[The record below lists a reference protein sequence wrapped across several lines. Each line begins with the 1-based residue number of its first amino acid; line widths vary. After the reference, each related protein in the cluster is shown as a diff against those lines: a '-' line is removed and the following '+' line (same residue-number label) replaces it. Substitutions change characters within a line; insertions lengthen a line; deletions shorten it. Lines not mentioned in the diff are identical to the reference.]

1 MARPIAPGFFTGSR
15 HLRPAMTS
23 QRWSTL
29 VPGLVFALVLTTG
42 DSTRAQWGYPG
53 TSGFAAAG
61 QFGLGYGA
69 VPGISPVGYGPYGA
83 GDFFGT
89 SNFIGFPQ
97 PGYAESIGQW
107 PLTTTSLQTV
117 SETGLDSRQ
126 VNAVPPLIPD
136 PVDISI
142 DRLSRA
148 RRPGLRSLPMSYE
161 HDHQDAE
168 TGTRGESPEER
179 HQAVP
184 HLISIL

>member
-1 MARPIAPGFFTGSR
+1 
-15 HLRPAMTS
+15 MTS

-29 VPGLVFALVLTTG
+29 VSGLVFALVLTTG

-107 PLTTTSLQTV
+107 PLTTTSFQTV
-117 SETGLDSRQ
+117 SETVSL
-126 VNAVPPLIPD
+126 VPAWSGSPHR
-136 PVDISI
+136 VH
-142 DRLSRA
+142 RRNRA
-148 RRPGLRSLPMSYE
+148 QPSVPRAAIRRGRKLGR
-161 HDHQDAE
+161 D
-168 TGTRGESPEER
+168 
-179 HQAVP
+179 
-184 HLISIL
+184 